1 MKNNQNNTIVTK
13 NNDNTMSVD
22 PVISYANADTQ
33 KQEILNANSGKTG
46 IYRWTHSIS
55 GKSYVG
61 SAIDLSLRLK
71 NYYNLSYLE
80 SETNKNNSMIYRAL
94 IKYGYSSFKL
104 DILEYCDPSVLI
116 EREQYYLDNLEPSYN
131 ILKIAGSLSG
141 FKHSEATIELMRA
154 SKLGRNRTEAAK
166 LKIAAGSA
174 QAQPVIVTNNKTG

>member
-46 IYRWTHSIS
+46 IYRWTHFIS

-80 SETNKNNSMIYRAL
+80 SETKKNNSMIYRAL

-104 DILEYCDPSVLI
+104 DIL
-116 EREQYYLDNLEPSYN
+116 
-131 ILKIAGSLSG
+131 
-141 FKHSEATIELMRA
+141 
-154 SKLGRNRTEAAK
+154 
-166 LKIAAGSA
+166 
-174 QAQPVIVTNNKTG
+174 